1 MQFRLV
7 PDNTRVRFVRW
18 RFPAML
24 LSAVLMLASIGGLFY
39 PGLNFGIDFRGGI
52 LLEVR
57 TPGPADLGSMRTNL
71 NQLGLG
77 EVALQEFGA
86 ETDVLIRIARQEGDE
101 QAQQAA
107 VVAVQNALDEL
118 IGEGIS
124 YRRTELVGPKVS
136 EELLQAGIMATVLA
150 MVAVL
155 VYIWF
160 RFEWQYGVGA
170 VFALVHDVVLTLG
183 LFALLQLEVNLTTVA
198 AVLTIVGY
206 SLNDTVVIF
215 DRVRENLRRYR
226 TMAIPE
232 LLDVSMN
239 ETLARTL
246 MTSLTTLLALVSLY
260 MFGGEVIRGFTLA
273 MIWGVII
280 GTYSTIYV
288 STPTLIYLNL
298 RSIGAKAEARE
309 EIGNEVVPAVE
320 GPVPPPPPAPP
331 TPPTRPAAPRSPGR
345 RAGRRSGASG

>member
-7 PDNTRVRFVRW
+7 PDDTHIRFIRW
-18 RFPAML
+18 RIPAML
-24 LSAVLMLASIGGLFY
+24 LSAFLCLASIVGVFY

-52 LLEVR
+52 LMEVR
-57 TPGPADLGSMRTNL
+57 TPGPADLASMRANL

-86 ETDVLIRIARQEGDE
+86 DTDVLIRIARQEGDE
-101 QAQQAA
+101 AAQQAA
-107 VVAVQNALDEL
+107 VVAVQNALDQL

-124 YRRTELVGPKVS
+124 YRRTEFVGPKVS

-170 VFALVHDVVLTLG
+170 IVALVHDVVLTLG
-183 LFALLQLEVNLTTVA
+183 LFAFLGLEVNLTTVA

-226 TMAIPE
+226 AMPIPE

-246 MTSLTTLLALVSLY
+246 MTSLTTLIALFSLY
-260 MFGGEVIRGFTLA
+260 FFGGEVIKGFPLA
-273 MIWGVII
+273 MIWGVFV

-298 RSIGAKAEARE
+298 RAIGAKAEAAQAARE
-309 EIGNEVVPAVE
+309 
-320 GPVPPPPPAPP
+320 
-331 TPPTRPAAPRSPGR
+331 AAE
-345 RAGRRSGASG
+345 AGGKAGG

>member
-7 PDNTRVRFVRW
+7 PDNTRIRFIRW
-18 RFPAML
+18 RIPAMII
-24 LSAVLMLASIGGLFY
+24 SALLMLASIGGVFY

-52 LLEVR
+52 LMEVR
-57 TPGPADLGSMRTNL
+57 TPGPADLAAMRGNL

-101 QAQQAA
+101 EAQQVAVA
-107 VVAVQNALDEL
+107 VVQSALNEL
-118 IGEGIS
+118 VGEGIS
-124 YRRTELVGPKVS
+124 YRRTEFVGPKVS
-136 EELLQAGIMATVLA
+136 EELLQAGVMATVLA

-155 VYIWF
+155 IYIWF

-170 VFALVHDVVLTLG
+170 IVALVHDVVLTIG
-183 LFALLQLEVNLTTVA
+183 LFSLLGLEVNLTTVA

-226 TMAIPE
+226 TMPIPE

-260 MFGGEVIRGFTLA
+260 MFGGEVLKGFTLA
-273 MIWGVII
+273 MIWGVVV

-288 STPTLIYLNL
+288 STPALVYLNL
-298 RSIGAKAEARE
+298 RSISSKTDTKDQADPEGGKVAGALADQRSKA
-309 EIGNEVVPAVE
+309 G
-320 GPVPPPPPAPP
+320 G
-331 TPPTRPAAPRSPGR
+331 
-345 RAGRRSGASG
+345 

>member
-7 PDNTRVRFVRW
+7 PDNTRIRFIRW
-18 RFPAML
+18 RVPAMIV
-24 LSAVLMLASIGGLFY
+24 SIVLMLASIGGIFY

-52 LLEVR
+52 LMEVR
-57 TPGPADLGSMRTNL
+57 TPGPDDLASITRNL

-101 QAQQAA
+101 AEQQAA
-107 VVAVQNALDEL
+107 VLMVQNALGEL
-118 IGEGIS
+118 IGDDIS
-124 YRRTELVGPKVS
+124 YRRTEFVGPKVS
-136 EELLQAGIMATVLA
+136 EELLQAGMMAVGLA

-155 VYIWF
+155 IYIWF

-170 VFALVHDVVLTLG
+170 IVALVHDVVLTIG
-183 LFALLQLEVNLTTVA
+183 LFALLGLEVNLTTVA

-226 TMAIPE
+226 TMPIPE

-246 MTSLTTLLALVSLY
+246 MTSLTTLLALLSLY
-260 MFGGEVIRGFTLA
+260 LFGGEVIKGFTLA
-273 MIWGVII
+273 MIWGVLI

-298 RSIGAKAEARE
+298 RSISAKADADDKAKSEGRE
-309 EIGNEVVPAVE
+309 VAE
-320 GPVPPPPPAPP
+320 PAPGQGSKA
-331 TPPTRPAAPRSPGR
+331 RG
-345 RAGRRSGASG
+345 